1 MPSNPLLGPRW
12 NVLTFE
18 ATGGRTGWISTL
30 EGPCPASAFAE
41 QPRIFWTVRLH
52 QETDIRLAAGP
63 ALKDLPGWV
72 SIKVGDA
79 SPVGKR
85 SSNDGTARWGTVILD
100 NFVNSNKSGP
110 ASKFWVELYVSHEL
124 FERVRALL
132 ESGYVPQLSVLI
144 PQEPLPNVEPIRYRD
159 QYVGDGLMW
168 DNIEHPVVPIDWCSF
183 EYTLAEQSPGQA
195 GANPTTANR
204 PSTKRDVMEIMRSVE
219 GAAEKIEQYGRRL
232 IRLAWCGVALL
243 IVIAASLL
251 VT

>member
-1 MPSNPLLGPRW
+1 MPPNPLLGPRW

-52 QETDIRLAAGP
+52 QNTDIRLAAGP
-63 ALKDLPGWV
+63 AMKDLPGWV

-132 ESGYVPQLSVLI
+132 QSGYVPRLSVLI
-144 PQEPLPNVEPIRYRD
+144 PQEASPNAEPIRSSD
-159 QYVGDGLMW
+159 KHAGDVLLW
-168 DNIEHPVVPIDWCSF
+168 DNVNHPVVPIDWCSF
-183 EYTLAEQSPGQA
+183 EYALADQLPAEA
-195 GANPTTANR
+195 GAHPTTANR
-204 PSTKRDVMEIMRSVE
+204 HSTQRDVMGIARSVE

-232 IRLAWCGVALL
+232 IRLVWCGIAVL